1 MITAKQEAFIDAYCL
16 TGNASKAAEMAG
28 YSPKAAKQK
37 GYTLKNQFSYE
48 IQEKTKKMI
57 QDCVPGALSQL
68 KNLVESAESESVKLG
83 AIKDILDRAGHKPAD
98 KVEQQISHVESSSID
113 ELKRELEALVGTSE
127 ADEIPE
133 MLK

>member
-133 MLK
+133 MLN

>member
-37 GYTLKNQFSYE
+37 GYALKNQFSYE

-133 MLK
+133 MLN